1 MCLTEGE
8 ALEEEIRVLG
18 VPVEFVGAEQS
29 RLRRL
34 ATIVTSLRRQPADI
48 VQAAHFYT
56 NLYAALAARATQA
69 TSIGAIRNN
78 LLSEMRANGTL
89 GWGHLL
95 LPQFLVANSRVG
107 RDRAIERGRSPSRV
121 LLVEN
126 AVDLGRFE
134 APAGIDNPRETHS
147 IRLLSM
153 GRLVPQKRM
162 DRFLRLVKKVRERLP
177 DWRVEAR
184 IVGDGPLDGELE
196 ELRATLGLPPE
207 QVTLVGRVVD
217 PVPLYRWADL
227 FILTSDYEGTPNVV
241 IEAMAAGVPVIAT
254 AVGGTT
260 ELLSQGGGVLVQ
272 PRDEASLLDA
282 VVSLILDHRARD
294 EMGLAGR
301 RQVAMGRSIPSLRRR
316 LRIVHRLALE
326 AHGRV
331 ERHP

>member
-1 MCLTEGE
+1 
-8 ALEEEIRVLG
+8 
-18 VPVEFVGAEQS
+18 
-29 RLRRL
+29 
-34 ATIVTSLRRQPADI
+34 
-48 VQAAHFYT
+48 
-56 NLYAALAARATQA
+56 
-69 TSIGAIRNN
+69 
-78 LLSEMRANGTL
+78 
-89 GWGHLL
+89 
-95 LPQFLVANSRVG
+95 
-107 RDRAIERGRSPSRV
+107 
-121 LLVEN
+121 
-126 AVDLGRFE
+126 
-134 APAGIDNPRETHS
+134 
-147 IRLLSM
+147 
-153 GRLVPQKRM
+153 
-162 DRFLRLVKKVRERLP
+162 
-177 DWRVEAR
+177 
-184 IVGDGPLDGELE
+184 
-196 ELRATLGLPPE
+196 
-207 QVTLVGRVVD
+207 VTLVGRVVD

-272 PRDEASLLDA
+272 PLDEASLLDA